1 MKQYTESDLHY
12 TVDSKNDLD
21 DILDFL
27 NDDQID
33 DPQLKHG
40 VLWESPDVLIARE
53 RQLIVENMRRATPG
67 KLVL

>member
-33 DPQLKHG
+33 DPQLKHD

>member
-1 MKQYTESDLHY
+1 MKQYTAADLHY
-12 TVDSKNDLD
+12 DVASQNDLD

-33 DPQLKHG
+33 DPQLKHD

-53 RQLIVENMRRATPG
+53 RAMMVENMRRATLG
-67 KLVL
+67 KLVS